1 MTKGRGKRGVASCS
15 KKYEEDDYNIEF
27 DEDMQ
32 PAGVNA
38 DKFSSWLGVK
48 CKVDFPYHI
57 PTNEFSKKKWDDF
70 WEETKKQWNIPN
82 DLPKSVVIKKAK
94 KQCTNWRSF
103 LVRHFVRFD
112 KTPFDKYTY
121 LDDENWE
128 EFVAA
133 KTSHDFLEKSE
144 KAKASAHLN
153 KHPSCSGRGGNAGLK
168 PKVKTRW
175 DQLLASHPHL
185 KSIKDPRS
193 IKWVVARAKKN
204 RQSKL
209 YEVDQNLH
217 ETVKELALQEQS
229 MIKDGSYFKGKGD
242 PLTRV
247 LGPEHGGRSRTVSVV
262 LGSTQVHGGLFKC
275 ARKQNHDNTHTT
287 QARTH
292 VGDDASPDIRG
303 SSYASGG
310 SCLENHIIEH
320 ISRCHLLFPQDPSCK
335 LKVASGLVYP
345 TSVRTLHGCQID
357 KACVKVQVDTIE
369 VSYEKLP
376 VHPLTYTD
384 EVKRIGDT
392 RNQYIQWPSNAIELV
407 GTETP
412 CKSRSISSKAPS
424 NNSLR
429 KFQPSPQID
438 TQSCYRPRL
447 DDLDQ
452 HENQQSQYERQ
463 MGGHFQMDA
472 DLIENFTDLI
482 DSPQVAFSQVD
493 FPKDPDEE
501 VIMALKKIDSSRPQP
516 IQTMAAQLESYYG
529 DMVSIE
535 IDSPVGMYPEIC
547 NEYLEYKGVLQLLA
561 NDKVDISIVHWC
573 EMYLYELSESRSKTY
588 KSRCAFFNTVLIT
601 GEECNSSFAN
611 VQEHI
616 LSVYAKHL
624 DKSYFL
630 APFLN
635 GEHWSLFIVSPTQQ
649 EGYILDSMMGMKNK
663 YDYPITKVIEETFG
677 DNFNWQMVKCR
688 QHRDDWECGYMMMQN
703 MIDFVMEYQYTFPKR
718 IWNNTSYIKQEDV
731 DNLLSIL
738 MPQFFRKVFDE
749 V

>member
-1 MTKGRGKRGVASCS
+1 MKKGRGKRGVASCS
-15 KKYEEDDYNIEF
+15 KKYEESDFNIEF

-32 PAGVNA
+32 PAGVNT

-70 WEETKKQWNIPN
+70 WLETKRQWNISN

-103 LVRHFVRFD
+103 LVRHFVKFG

-121 LDDENWE
+121 LEEENWE

-133 KTSHDFLEKSE
+133 KTSHEFLVKSE

-168 PKVKTRW
+168 PKVETRW

-209 YEVDQNLH
+209 YEIDQNLH
-217 ETVKELALQEQS
+217 ETIKELASQEQS

-275 ARKQNHDNTHTT
+275 ARKQNQNNAITT
-287 QARTH
+287 QAIAQ
-292 VGDDASPDIRG
+292 VGDEASLDMRG
-303 SSYASGG
+303 SGCASGGSSGGSGG
-310 SCLENHIIEH
+310 SCLDNHIIEH
-320 ISRCHLLFPQDPSCK
+320 ISRCHLLFPLDPSCK

-345 TSVRTLHGCQID
+345 TSARTLHGCQID
-357 KACVKVQVDTIE
+357 KACVKVQVDIVE

-376 VHPLTYTD
+376 VHPLTCTD
-384 EVKRIGDT
+384 EVKCIGDT
-392 RNQYIQWPSNAIELV
+392 RNQFIQWPSNAIELV
-407 GTETP
+407 GTKTP
-412 CKSRSISSKAPS
+412 CKSRSISSKGPT
-424 NNSLR
+424 NNSSR

-438 TQSCYRPRL
+438 TQSCYRPRVL
-447 DDLDQ
+447 VYI
-452 HENQQSQYERQ
+452 N
-463 MGGHFQMDA
+463 
-472 DLIENFTDLI
+472 LI
-482 DSPQVAFSQVD
+482 DSPQVPFSQVHVS
-493 FPKDPDEE
+493 KDSDEE

-547 NEYLEYKGVLQLLA
+547 NEYLEYEGVLQLLA
-561 NDKVDISIVHWC
+561 NGKVDISIVHWC

-616 LSVYAKHL
+616 LSVYAKHI

-663 YDYPITKVIEETFG
+663 YDYPITKVIEESFG
-677 DNFNWQMVKCR
+677 DNINWQMVKCR
-688 QHRDDWECGYMMMQN
+688 QHRNDWECGYMMMQN

-718 IWNNTSYIKQEDV
+718 IWNDTSYIKQEDV

-738 MPQFFRKVFDE
+738 MPQFFRKLFDKA
-749 V
+749 